1 MRRISKISYF
11 MNDGTLYPIAF
22 FFLLYIIIDMYS
34 NKVIGEIV
42 LDATSSADAYAYAD
56 SLIIAHYPKCIFCRL
71 PQDARKN
78 EVNFDMDEIHEVRT
92 WKPFDPYNSNLYS
105 TLLL

>member
-1 MRRISKISYF
+1 
-11 MNDGTLYPIAF
+11 
-22 FFLLYIIIDMYS
+22 MYS

-42 LDATSSADAYAYAD
+42 LDATSSADVYAD
-56 SLIIAHYPKCIFCRL
+56 SLIIAYYPKCIFCRL

-92 WKPFDPYNSNLYS
+92 
-105 TLLL
+105 